1 MAFSDATNYILSES
15 IDVQLQTMQ
24 QEALGALLE
33 RDYVTARNRA
43 NAALL
48 IMSTIPDG
56 QIGGISSQTWNRVGI
71 VTFIEQLDKLEA
83 SADTAETG
91 GMLLQNYAY
100 SGRRSC

>member
-1 MAFSDATNYILSES
+1 MAFSDATKYFLEES
-15 IDVQLQTMQ
+15 IDVQLRKMQ
-24 QEALGALLE
+24 QEALGSLLE
-33 RDYVTARNRA
+33 KDYVTARNRA

-56 QIGGISSQTWNRVGI
+56 EISGISSQTWNRVGI

-91 GMLLQNYAY
+91 GMVIQNYQY